1 MFEWLFGKKEVKK
14 LRNELKNSFEAVKKD
29 ISKTGNW
36 ITHLHERG
44 IKTDSEINFIKKE
57 LSSVK
62 EELEELKDFISIF
75 GRRMSRQV
83 SKKSG
88 QVSNNWT
95 GVEGVQTAVQTA
107 VQGPNFDDFF
117 NFSIVERAIIWVL
130 LNSDLKLSYEDIAL
144 MLGKERS
151 TIRTH
156 VNSIKQK
163 SEGLISEIIE
173 KNGKKRIFIPEK
185 IRERLLKS
193 AKVRLKFKKKKDG
206 FNEKNEIKREKIKIL
221 KNEGKKHKKVSKK
234 K

>member
-62 EELEELKDFISIF
+62 EELEELKAFISIF

-193 AKVRLKFKKKKDG
+193 AKVRLKFKKKKGG
-206 FNEKNEIKREKIKIL
+206 FNEKDEIKREKIKIL